1 MVKLCV
7 FLLSFLLFLMRN
19 VTVRSLFTCGETSLP
34 SRNEMFCCALM
45 LKDASRATIATK
57 ILFIDFAFLVR
68 IDLQYCIDCMF
79 IDC

>member
-1 MVKLCV
+1 MLNPPG
-7 FLLSFLLFLMRN
+7 LSGEP
-19 VTVRSLFTCGETSLP
+19 LFTCGETSLP

-45 LKDASRATIATK
+45 LKDASRAAIATK

-68 IDLQYCIDCMF
+68 IDLQYGIDCMF